1 MPTAGVCDV
10 LEYKYTMER
19 RYIEELPDFY
29 FTNQVPTRKAA
40 FYLKNSEFARYEV
53 VPQNVSFDVHY
64 EEHRVDTS
72 GVPLICTY
80 TRPAPVYIPIWEAE
94 DIPAGKVSSYIASL
108 EDVRAQWKFQINE
121 LRLPRQPL
129 DNSWEFIGA

>member
-1 MPTAGVCDV
+1 MPAAGAGDV

-40 FYLKNSEFARYEV
+40 FDLKNSEFARYVV

-72 GVPLICTY
+72 GVPLIFAY
-80 TRPAPVYIPIWEAE
+80 TRPALVYIQIWSAE
-94 DIPAGKVSSYIASL
+94 DIPAANVSSFITSEA
-108 EDVRAQWKFQINE
+108 DVRTELTLHINDF
-121 LRLPRQPL
+121 R
-129 DNSWEFIGA
+129 